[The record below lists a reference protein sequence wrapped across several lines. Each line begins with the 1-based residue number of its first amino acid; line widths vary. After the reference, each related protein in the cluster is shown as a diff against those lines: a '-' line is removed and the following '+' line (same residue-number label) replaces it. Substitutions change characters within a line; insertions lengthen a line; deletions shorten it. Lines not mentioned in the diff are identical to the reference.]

1 MCEFTVF
8 LENDGSREKIAKNVV
23 KAKLKEGVVTL
34 MDVGGNLTKVEKASI
49 LTVDTLMQELI
60 LKKET

>member
-8 LENDGSREKIAKNVV
+8 LENNGNREKIAKNVV

-49 LTVDTLMQELI
+49 QTVDVLMQELI
-60 LKKET
+60 LKKEI

>member
-8 LENDGSREKIAKNVV
+8 LENDGNREKIARNVV
-23 KAKLKEGVVTL
+23 KAKLKDGFITL

-49 LTVDTLMQELI
+49 QTVDTLMQELI
-60 LKKET
+60 LKKEL